1 MYSVFLDTLYQ
12 TDCKVEPQNTSVR
25 STLVSV
31 QIAERLD
38 NILPLVPKNLEGSAI
53 LISATDFKQPKQVA
67 LSRGSDDSFGGSDCI
82 GSPLK
87 IESCVNYED
96 VDRQISQ
103 TGKKVRVLHLDRPN
117 VYPLSYSKAIEFMSA
132 AKLER
137 SNDLNRPLVCVCNP
151 LDNRDHVMALGT
163 FRKES
168 SRLLFSLHYQ
178 EVPSHDLRNKSMLRS
193 LISECSST
201 IPEGNIL
208 TRAKAEYHL
217 MSTCSNLLRENLS
230 AEEVNAYSSHS
241 AVTVCAEW
249 NGIDSLLQTPP
260 PDTVASLKLKVVNG
274 DRSSMVYSI
283 YEELEYLKNLVS
295 SLRSGKTSWPEVE
308 RSVIP
313 IELTRKLLKSP
324 VYEDEGLALPGDTTI
339 QVNSIDPRKNLDFT
353 DRLWSILMGCQSYS
367 ELLEVMECIV
377 NSVSSRSC
385 QPLMV
390 SQGNTNPLAKWIYS
404 QQAGHSEPSSN
415 HLDFGSLQALIYFI
429 EVGLEKLTKD
439 YVHTYLGSF
448 GGLVTPDKLECFTKQ
463 TVSVQERLNNLY
475 KLHTVLELSALLHSF
490 LRLPLTA
497 VRSATSAAL
506 QHLSTHTTLPQDG
519 LQLSTSIANLSDI
532 IHTQSPETWEAVI
545 GGEEGPSQIFVK
557 ICKSEP
563 EHGVVL
569 PLVPT
574 QKTSATTLPSNW
586 STLMTVSS
594 PDWSAVSQSQTF
606 AFI

>member
-569 PLVPT
+569 PP
-574 QKTSATTLPSNW
+574 SADTEDVCYYTTLKLEHLDDCLF
-586 STLMTVSS
+586 T
-594 PDWSAVSQSQTF
+594 
-606 AFI
+606 